1 MAEKKQYQRIQSKQV
16 RIWKEK
22 YQRDGI
28 LILYDR
34 FGKASWEM
42 KSSMSRFSSY
52 HAAVP
57 IDDITDFDGN
67 VSKFKSEYPSVLRE
81 EIDKMVKAY
90 PDNHRIR
97 EDQRMLLKVFGGRK

>member
-1 MAEKKQYQRIQSKQV
+1 MTEKKKYQRIQTKQV

-22 YQRDGI
+22 YLREGV

-34 FGKASWEM
+34 FEKASWEM

-57 IDDITDFDGN
+57 IDDITDFERN
-67 VSKFKSEYPSVLRE
+67 VSKFKAEYPSVLRE
-81 EIDKMVKAY
+81 EIDKMVEAY
-90 PDNHRIR
+90 PENHRIR
-97 EDQRMLLKVFGGRK
+97 EDRRMLLKVFGGRK

>member
-1 MAEKKQYQRIQSKQV
+1 MAEKKQYQRIQTKQV

-22 YQRDGI
+22 YLRDGI

-57 IDDITDFDGN
+57 IDDITNFDGN
-67 VSKFKSEYPSVLRE
+67 VSKFMAEYPSVLKG
-81 EIDKMVKAY
+81 EIEKMIEAY
-90 PDNHRIR
+90 PENHRIR
-97 EDQRMLLKVFGGRK
+97 EDLRMMLKVFGGRK